1 MKNISKN
8 ISSRLN
14 QLLLIILA
22 FLCFQN
28 IASAS
33 LNPLK
38 WLSPKDRTSEVIEIE
53 NDNEKGT
60 EKLIKKLTKY
70 EAKDNEKAK
79 QKIYKSK
86 HKLIASYT
94 SEFHALETY
103 VITFVSAIREF
114 TFTHE
119 MRNN

>member
-60 EKLIKKLTKY
+60 EKLIKKLKKY

-79 QKIYKSK
+79 QKIYKK
-86 HKLIASYT
+86 IMAVINICVNELNGLNNQKNLI
-94 SEFHALETY
+94 FQKK
-103 VITFVSAIREF
+103 IGI
-114 TFTHE
+114 
-119 MRNN
+119 